1 MRTTFEP
8 EKKLQRVAG
17 RSTVI
22 HCVRPSDRPEL
33 SLGPEDRRRIG
44 VRTETAD
51 YRRSRAARRR
61 RRRPRARSP
70 KGPAVVR

>member
-33 SLGPEDRRRIG
+33 NSDREDHGQNR
-44 VRTETAD
+44 D
-51 YRRSRAARRR
+51 C
-61 RRRPRARSP
+61 
-70 KGPAVVR
+70 